1 MLAIFT
7 CSLYRGLLL
16 VVNKLEAMLHHIGK
30 ALWNLPGGHDLLF
43 LMAALLLTGR
53 AIHAKGAHPLYC
65 PAVGWAMMASRE
77 QAKIGN
83 PLKNPEILSCK

>member
-16 VVNKLEAMLHHIGK
+16 VVNKLEVMLHHIGK
-30 ALWNLPGGHDLLF
+30 ALWNVPGGHDLLF

-53 AIHAKGAHPLYC
+53 AIHPLYC